1 MRYILVK
8 DMTRLFTKEMLLYSL
23 FDISFKKPIRLVFL
37 VYLILLL
44 LIYSLPLTILLWPF
58 NKYSAMLIII
68 PPFLLASL
76 MSKPIWGG
84 KSFFSWFKCQLK
96 YAFSP
101 KRYYDGKG
109 IRKINR
115 KYFVKH
121 SYTVSRRKDFNKL
134 FRMIQGEGANE

>member
-76 MSKPIWGG
+76 MS
-84 KSFFSWFKCQLK
+84 SL
-96 YAFSP
+96 Y
-101 KRYYDGKG
+101 
-109 IRKINR
+109 
-115 KYFVKH
+115 
-121 SYTVSRRKDFNKL
+121 
-134 FRMIQGEGANE
+134 GEASHFLVGLNVN